1 MFQRT
6 AQTPD
11 ELTAAAAA
19 DYKAARE
26 REAEV
31 QQQRT
36 DLLATP
42 LSIKEQ
48 VRILQAVIDRSRERF
63 EGELDRRLSI
73 INDPAFSLS
82 DPVFLDALDPVR
94 IQGAR
99 PATVWS
105 DALLA
110 VIGADILRH
119 VESRAKATGA
129 DRSKWT
135 LSKKQAELAR
145 LEALQIEYETAA
157 QRALNQWRQQT
168 GSLTGFP

>member
-19 DYKAARE
+19 DYKSARE

-63 EGELDRRLSI
+63 EGELDRR
-73 INDPAFSLS
+73 A
-82 DPVFLDALDPVR
+82 
-94 IQGAR
+94 
-99 PATVWS
+99 
-105 DALLA
+105 
-110 VIGADILRH
+110 
-119 VESRAKATGA
+119 
-129 DRSKWT
+129 
-135 LSKKQAELAR
+135 
-145 LEALQIEYETAA
+145 
-157 QRALNQWRQQT
+157 
-168 GSLTGFP
+168 

>member
-63 EGELDRRLSI
+63 EGELDRRLSV
-73 INDPAFSLS
+73 INEPHFDLA
-82 DPVFLDALDPVR
+82 DRECLDAIEPMC
-94 IQGAR
+94 IMGSK
-99 PATVWS
+99 PSMVWT
-105 DALLA
+105 DAVNA
-110 VIGADILRH
+110 VFGELIIKH
-119 VESRAKATGA
+119 VEMRAKVTGA
-129 DRSKWT
+129 DRSKLT